1 MALQLAAI
9 RSELAPF
16 GVNLD
21 DHQGRQIAL
30 YVKTLLSWNQRFN
43 LTSITDPREVL
54 QRHFGESMFGAQF
67 LESSGGAIFDVGSGA
82 GFPGLPLKILR
93 PSLHVKLIE
102 PVTKKAVFLS
112 EIVRLLELSRVEVLR
127 RRIEDIDAAA
137 TADCIT
143 ARAVGDLSGLLA
155 WAGRVL
161 NVGAQTLL
169 WLGREDAISARR
181 IAGWN
186 WFDPAPIPLSRNR
199 VVLSG
204 RKVELRES
212 SET

>member
-1 MALQLAAI
+1 MELQPAAI

-16 GVNLD
+16 GVDLD
-21 DHQGRQIAL
+21 DQQGRQVAL
-30 YVKTLLSWNQRFN
+30 YVKTLLLWNQRIN

-67 LESSGGAIFDVGSGA
+67 LESPGGALFDIGSGA
-82 GFPGLPLKILR
+82 GFPGLPLKIIR
-93 PSLHVKLIE
+93 PSLHVKLVE
-102 PVTKKAVFLS
+102 PVTKKAVFLL
-112 EIVRLLELSRVEVLR
+112 EIVRLLELSNVEVLR
-127 RRIEDIDAAA
+127 RRIVDIGEASA
-137 TADCIT
+137 ADCIT
-143 ARAVGDLSGLLA
+143 ARAVGDLKGLLS

-186 WFDPAPIPLSRNR
+186 WSDPAPIPLSRNR

-204 RKVELRES
+204 RKMELRGS

>member
-1 MALQLAAI
+1 MELQPAAI

-16 GVNLD
+16 GIGASD
-21 DHQGRQIAL
+21 DQARQIAL
-30 YVKTLLSWNQRFN
+30 YVKTLLFWNQRIN
-43 LTSITDPREVL
+43 LTSITRTREIL

-67 LESSGGAIFDVGSGA
+67 LDRTSETLLDVGSGA

-112 EIVRLLELSRVEVLR
+112 EVVRLLELSQVEVIR
-127 RRIEDIDAAA
+127 ARMEDIRDALA
-137 TADCIT
+137 ADCIT
-143 ARAVGDLSGLLA
+143 ARAVGDLSGMLS

-169 WLGREDAISARR
+169 WLGQDDAISAGGT
-181 IAGWN
+181 AGWS
-186 WFDPAPIPLSRNR
+186 WSDPAPIPLSRNR

-204 RKVELRES
+204 RKMELRES